1 MTMRRPVNPCRIVAS
16 IHHYCTMATPSPPP
30 PLPMSS
36 PKSRFEDSLTLEGLR
51 EKIEHFADDRDWHK
65 FHTPRNLLLAMT
77 GEVGEVCE
85 CFQWRGD
92 DGQDVDG
99 WSAED
104 KEHLGEELSDVLI
117 YLVRLADRCNI
128 DLATAALRKMD
139 KNAIKYPAN
148 LAKGSSQKYTAYE

>member
-1 MTMRRPVNPCRIVAS
+1 
-16 IHHYCTMATPSPPP
+16 
-30 PLPMSS
+30 MSS

-51 EKIEHFADDRDWHK
+51 EKIEHFADDRDWH
-65 FHTPRNLLLAMT
+65 
-77 GEVGEVCE
+77 
-85 CFQWRGD
+85 
-92 DGQDVDG
+92 
-99 WSAED
+99 

-148 LAKGSSQKYTAYE
+148 LVRVLFTIKR